1 LEIEVKRL
9 LISTLICCQS
19 AFAAIGA
26 APQFV
31 GNGADDSVIVSFC
44 TFDTTYY
51 PAIADAD
58 SVIAL
63 RFGPGNNLVDSL
75 TQGTTNMFNPRSGWY
90 EIHYRG
96 ADGSG
101 SKGIYRVY
109 VRAKMGGAWRGAA
122 TFSYQVIDDQLDA
135 FFGKLSADGDSI
147 KDTLAAILHAGD
159 PVAVDSGQLAR
170 AVWDDDVIA
179 RSSRRIGWTDST
191 DVVNSVPSSGS
202 GAFACTLQVVESE
215 SGTAVQGVLLR
226 TMNVGESMTAA
237 TGVSNGDGTALFSL
251 DAAEY
256 HVYPYLTGY
265 LFSELPETVNV
276 TTSGALDTLWCSRF
290 DPGEPPAADLCRV
303 YGFIHSLGAEGLTDV
318 IVSASILTAPLM
330 HDGVVI
336 SPYSVS
342 TTTDSTGYWH
352 LDVIPNTDLTPT
364 GTTYDFTI
372 YNESGTMLRKQV
384 SVPDSTSFLFKWSQ
398 D

>member
-1 LEIEVKRL
+1 MKRL
-9 LISTLICCQS
+9 LTMTLICCQS
-19 AFAAIGA
+19 TFAAIGV

-51 PAIADAD
+51 PTIADAD
-58 SVIAL
+58 SVVAL
-63 RFGPGNNLVDSL
+63 RFGPDNSLVDSL
-75 TQGTTNMFNPRSGWY
+75 TQGSGDMFNPRPGWY

-96 ADGSG
+96 ADESG

-122 TFSYQVIDDQLDA
+122 TLSYQVIGDQLDA
-135 FFGKLSADGDSI
+135 YLSKLSADGDSI
-147 KDTLAAILHAGD
+147 KDTLAAVLHAGD

-179 RSSRRIGWTDST
+179 KSARRIGWTDST

-202 GAFACTLQVVESE
+202 GAYACTLKVTESE
-215 SGTAVQGVLLR
+215 SGSAVQGVLLR
-226 TMNVGESMTAA
+226 VMNTGESATAA
-237 TGVSNGDGTALFSL
+237 VGLTDSEGSSLFSL
-251 DAAEY
+251 DATEY

-265 LFSELPETVNV
+265 LFPELPEIVSV

-290 DPGEPPAADLCRV
+290 DPGEPQAANLCRV
-303 YGFIHSLGAEGLTDV
+303 YGFINSLGARGLSDV
-318 IVSASILTAPLM
+318 TVSASILTAPLL
-330 HDGVVI
+330 HNGVVI

-342 TTTDSTGYWH
+342 TTTDSSGYWY
-352 LDVIPNTDLTPT
+352 LDVIPNGDLTT
-364 GTTYDFTI
+364 LGTTYDFTI

-384 SVPDSTSFLFKWSQ
+384 SVPDSTSFLFKW
-398 D
+398 